1 MEYIQE
7 NIDTDNAEFQTA
19 WNLIQYSSAS
29 VFLTGRAG
37 TGKSTFLRY
46 VCRNTHKKYIV
57 LAPTGIAA
65 INVEGVTLH
74 SFFKIPLRPILP
86 NDPDLSVENRRIFD
100 FLKYNKAKRTLLKE
114 VELIIIDEIS
124 MVRADVLD
132 FVDQVLR
139 VFTGNKHLPLVENSF
154 LWWAMPSSLNQWS
167 RRTNGRS

>member
-1 MEYIQE
+1 M
-7 NIDTDNAEFQTA
+7 
-19 WNLIQYSSAS
+19 
-29 VFLTGRAG
+29 
-37 TGKSTFLRY
+37 
-46 VCRNTHKKYIV
+46 
-57 LAPTGIAA
+57 
-65 INVEGVTLH
+65 EGVTLH

-139 VFTGNKHLPLVENSF
+139 VFTGNKHLPFGGKQLLMVGDAFQLEPVVKKDEWQILSRF
-154 LWWAMPSSLNQWS
+154 YPSPYFSQQCIQGTPAS
-167 RRTNGRS
+167 SD

>member
-1 MEYIQE
+1 MTELPE
-7 NIDTDNAEFQTA
+7 KIDTDNAEFQDA
-19 WNLIQYSSAS
+19 LRLIQHTSSS
-29 VFLTGRAG
+29 VYLTGRAG

-114 VELIIIDEIS
+114 V
-124 MVRADVLD
+124 
-132 FVDQVLR
+132 
-139 VFTGNKHLPLVENSF
+139 
-154 LWWAMPSSLNQWS
+154 
-167 RRTNGRS
+167 